1 MVNNWLFT
9 LYIQINVIKVDSVNP
24 CFPSIKILHTLDTYS
39 KNRKPNTEFWERLE
53 VEDIVAPLWQYI
65 GYNSIITCY
74 NMLVN
79 LCAWI

>member
-1 MVNNWLFT
+1 
-9 LYIQINVIKVDSVNP
+9 
-24 CFPSIKILHTLDTYS
+24 
-39 KNRKPNTEFWERLE
+39 